1 MCSFREVKEHYWPD
15 GDMGMDV
22 EEDME
27 KLKDIYRYQS
37 NQIVMLL
44 FLLTTSM
51 SYFMSSMD
59 TDSKLLASAGLPVF
73 TFLLNQ
79 PAAFSLSILFS
90 LSLSKLG
97 MMFTK
102 HAVGLSIPKPR
113 GRLNVLYSGRHGCLQ
128 VSATATT
135 SVTSSP

>member
-1 MCSFREVKEHYWPD
+1 MMCFGREVKDHYWPD
-15 GDMGMDV
+15 GDMGTNI

-27 KLKDIYRYQS
+27 KLKDIYRYQR
-37 NQIVMLL
+37 NQIGMLI
-44 FLLTTSM
+44 FLPTTSM

-59 TDSKLLASAGLPVF
+59 TDSKHLASAGLPVF
-73 TFLLNQ
+73 TFLLTQ

-102 HAVGLSIPKPR
+102 HAMGLSKPKPR
-113 GRLNVLYSGRHGCLQ
+113 GK
-128 VSATATT
+128 A
-135 SVTSSP
+135 

>member
-1 MCSFREVKEHYWPD
+1 MCFGREVKDHYWPD
-15 GDMGMDV
+15 GDMGTDI

-37 NQIVMLL
+37 NQIALL
-44 FLLTTSM
+44 IFLPTTSM

-59 TDSKLLASAGLPVF
+59 MDSKLLASAGLPVF
-73 TFLLNQ
+73 TFLLTQ

-102 HAVGLSIPKPR
+102 HAMGLGKPKPR
-113 GRLNVLYSGRHGCLQ
+113 GKAQ
-128 VSATATT
+128 
-135 SVTSSP
+135 SVVYR